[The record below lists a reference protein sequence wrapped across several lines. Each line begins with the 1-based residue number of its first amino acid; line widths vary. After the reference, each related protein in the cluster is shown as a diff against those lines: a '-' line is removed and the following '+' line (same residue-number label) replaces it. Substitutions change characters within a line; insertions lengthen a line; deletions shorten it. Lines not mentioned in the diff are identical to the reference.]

1 MRVMKA
7 LIRSSYWLVAS
18 MHRTKHQS
26 PIACRGGICTE
37 VAAAVFHNIEGHLL
51 SDDDVIYPKFL
62 TSFLPL
68 IVFQSYIILYFGA

>member
-1 MRVMKA
+1 MCVMKA

-26 PIACRGGICTE
+26 PIACRGGMRTE
-37 VAAAVFHNIEGHLL
+37 VAAAVFHNIERQLL
-51 SDDDVIYPKFL
+51 SDDVIYPKFL